1 MCAGG
6 SQVIYECAPYLK
18 RVLNAGS
25 DARRLWSTLKRWR
38 GDNPEEFFGE
48 LGSWA
53 EARMSEMGAD
63 TPGAHRPDVTEQAGI
78 KVEKT
83 V

>member
-6 SQVIYECAPYLK
+6 SQAIYECAPYLK
-18 RVLNAGS
+18 KVLHAGN
-25 DARRLWSTLKRWR
+25 DARRLWSTLKRWK
-38 GDNPEEFFGE
+38 GDSPEEFFGE

-53 EARMSEMGAD
+53 EARMGEMRAE
-63 TPGAHRPDVTEQAGI
+63 TPGAHQPDVTEQAGP